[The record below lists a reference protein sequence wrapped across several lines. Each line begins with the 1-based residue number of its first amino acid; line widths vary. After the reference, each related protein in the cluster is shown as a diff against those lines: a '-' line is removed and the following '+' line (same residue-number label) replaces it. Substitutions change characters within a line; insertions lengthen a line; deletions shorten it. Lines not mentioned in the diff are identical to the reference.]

1 MSMSTDHPCVVICD
15 DEADL
20 RATLGEY
27 LRRRGY
33 TVIEAANAAE
43 LHTTVSGTTDVD
55 LVVLDIEMPGEDG
68 LAALGRLRAG
78 HDVAVIMLTASSGL
92 VDRVVGLEL
101 GADDYLGKP
110 FELRELE
117 ARIKSVLRRTRVRQD
132 SVPAERGRGIEIGP
146 HRLDLEGAE
155 LRGPDGRVI
164 PLTPMEFRTLQL
176 FVENRGRVL
185 TRDRILDLAAE
196 RGWEAFDRSVD
207 LRVSRLR
214 RKIEPNPAEPTVI
227 RTVRGIGYILD
238 PASGRG

>member
-1 MSMSTDHPCVVICD
+1 MVGEQACLVVCD

-20 RATLGEY
+20 RVTVGEY

-33 TVIEAANAAE
+33 HVIEAADAGALYAAMAGSPE
-43 LHTTVSGTTDVD
+43 VD
-55 LVVLDIEMPGEDG
+55 LVILDIAMPGEDG
-68 LAALGRLRAG
+68 LAALARLRAG
-78 HDVAVIMLTASSGL
+78 RDVAVIMLTASSGL

-117 ARIKSVLRRTRVRQD
+117 ARIKSVLRRSRARPPPPVA
-132 SVPAERGRGIEIGP
+132 PAGRGVEVGP
-146 HRLDLEGAE
+146 HRLDIEGAE

-164 PLTPMEFRTLQL
+164 ALTPMEFRTLLL

-185 TRDRILDLAAE
+185 TRDRLLELAAD
-196 RGWEAFDRSVD
+196 RGWDAFDRSVD

-214 RKIEPNPAEPTVI
+214 RKIEPNPAEPTII

-238 PASGRG
+238 NPQARG

>member
-1 MSMSTDHPCVVICD
+1 MAAEHACVVVCD

-20 RATLGEY
+20 RATVGEY

-33 TVIEAANAAE
+33 HVIEAASSGELYAAMARPPE
-43 LHTTVSGTTDVD
+43 VD
-55 LVVLDIEMPGEDG
+55 LVILDIAMPGEDG
-68 LAALGRLRAG
+68 LAALARLRAG
-78 HDVAVIMLTASSGL
+78 RNVAVIMLTASSGL

-117 ARIKSVLRRTRVRQD
+117 ARIRSVLRRSRARPPPPVT
-132 SVPAERGRGIEIGP
+132 PAGRGVEVGP
-146 HRLDLEGAE
+146 HRLDIEGAE

-164 PLTPMEFRTLQL
+164 ALTPMEFRTLLL

-185 TRDRILDLAAE
+185 TRDRLLELAAD
-196 RGWEAFDRSVD
+196 RGWDAFDRSVD

-214 RKIEPNPAEPTVI
+214 RKIEPNPAESTII

-238 PASGRG
+238 NPQARG

>member
-1 MSMSTDHPCVVICD
+1 MSAEQPRVIVCD

-20 RATLGEY
+20 RATVGEY

-33 TVIEAANAAE
+33 DVSEATNAAE
-43 LHTTVSGTTDVD
+43 LHAAVASNPEVD
-55 LVVLDIEMPGEDG
+55 LVILDIAMPGEDG
-68 LAALGRLRAG
+68 LTALGRLRGAR
-78 HDVAVIMLTASSGL
+78 DIAVIMLTASSEL

-117 ARIKSVLRRTRVRQD
+117 ARIKSVLRRTRTRRNPD
-132 SVPAERGRGIEIGP
+132 SAGDARLIEVGP
-146 HRLDLEGAE
+146 HRLDLDGAE
-155 LRGPDGRVI
+155 LRGADGRVI

-185 TRDRILDLAAE
+185 TRDRLLDLAAE
-196 RGWEAFDRSVD
+196 RGWDAFDRSVD

-214 RKIEPNPAEPTVI
+214 RKIEPNPAEPTII
-227 RTVRGIGYILD
+227 RTVRGLGYILD
-238 PASGRG
+238 PPAGRG

>member
-1 MSMSTDHPCVVICD
+1 MSADHPCVVICD

-33 TVIEAANAAE
+33 AVIEAAHAGA
-43 LHTTVSGTTDVD
+43 LHVALASTPEVD
-55 LVVLDIEMPGEDG
+55 LVILDIAMPGEDG
-68 LAALGRLRAG
+68 LTALGRLRAG
-78 HDVAVIMLTASSGL
+78 REVAVIMLTASSEL

-117 ARIKSVLRRTRVRQD
+117 ARIKSVLRRTRGRRDDEGGAGVR
-132 SVPAERGRGIEIGP
+132 RIEVGP
-146 HRLDLEGAE
+146 HRLDVEGAE
-155 LRGPDGRVI
+155 LRGADGRVI

-185 TRDRILDLAAE
+185 TRDRLLDLAAE
-196 RGWEAFDRSVD
+196 RGWDAFDRSVD

-214 RKIEPNPAEPTVI
+214 RKIEPNPAEPTII

-238 PASGRG
+238 PPAGRA